1 MINIQPVTKK
11 DLVVLAQIEKSLFG
25 ESGWDVDQFKKYAQ
39 VPGSKMLV
47 AHNTFGDPIG
57 HVCFAQEK
65 SHAIVTNLAV
75 ARSHQKGGFGTS
87 LMEAVISNVRA
98 VSDDVLIEFLVA
110 EDNLHLLLFLRSL
123 GFRWAQTIDRPF
135 DKTDL
140 DGYMLLW
147 EFIPTNRL
155 SFTFDR

>member
-1 MINIQPVTKK
+1 MCVG
-11 DLVVLAQIEKSLFG
+11 SL
-25 ESGWDVDQFKKYAQ
+25 
-39 VPGSKMLV
+39 P
-47 AHNTFGDPIG
+47 
-57 HVCFAQEK
+57 
-65 SHAIVTNLAV
+65 TNLAV
-75 ARSHQKGGFGTS
+75 ARSHQKGGFGTG

-123 GFRWAQTIDRPF
+123 GFRWAQTLDRPF
-135 DKTDL
+135 DQTDL

-155 SFTFDR
+155 SFTFDH